1 VGAKRRDVVLRC
13 QLAGLVW
20 ATGLVALL
28 AGCGKPNVSDTPAA
42 PVEVV
47 ATSAQDQ
54 AADQRLPGRGEV
66 GIEGRVNGPKFQVEL
81 ARTEA
86 ERSQGLMFRRRLDEG
101 RGMLFFMP
109 GDDAWQFWM
118 RNTYLRLDMVFIDA
132 DWRVVGVL
140 ANVPPLTED
149 RRAVATPSRYIL
161 ELAGHEA
168 ARHGIVAGTRLQFR
182 ELPSAGTADAA
193 R

>member
-1 VGAKRRDVVLRC
+1 MGANRHGVVLRSW
-13 QLAGLVW
+13 LAGLFFS
-20 ATGLVALL
+20 AGLVGLV
-28 AGCGKPNVSDTPAA
+28 AGCGKPNVSDTPPAV
-42 PVEVV
+42 VEVIG
-47 ATSAQDQ
+47 TPAQDKTT
-54 AADQRLPGRGEV
+54 DLSLPGRGEI
-66 GIEGRVNGPKFQVEL
+66 GIEGRVNGPKFEVEL

-109 GDDAWQFWM
+109 GDQAWQFWM

-149 RRAVATPSRYIL
+149 RRAVAAPSRYIL
-161 ELAGHEA
+161 ELAGHDA
-168 ARHGIVAGTRLQFR
+168 ARHGIVAGTPLQFR